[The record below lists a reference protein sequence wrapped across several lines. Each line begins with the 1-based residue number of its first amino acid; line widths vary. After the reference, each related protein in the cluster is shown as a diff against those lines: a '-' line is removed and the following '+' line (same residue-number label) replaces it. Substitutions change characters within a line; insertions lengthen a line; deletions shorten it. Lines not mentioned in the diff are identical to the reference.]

1 MGKMVEKK
9 QNHAVFFLSPIMYL
23 FSAKPDARQQN
34 TGGHQREAE

>member
-9 QNHAVFFLSPIMYL
+9 ITLCSFYRQFCIFFP
-23 FSAKPDARQQN
+23 AKPDAREQN